1 MQHRML
7 VQACLTGIALMV
19 SGCASASGG
28 GGAESGSRS
37 ISLSPTKV
45 GNALVLSGEQI
56 WQRSSDLLSLLA
68 NRVSAMQVRRYGHC
82 PTITMRGIKT
92 YVGSPDPFIY
102 VNGAQA
108 GNTCILEMMR
118 SEDVERIEVYP
129 MGVTHRPG
137 YAPSPNG
144 LILIFLRDAH
154 SQLADG
160 DGEVEL

>member
-7 VQACLTGIALMV
+7 LQACLTGMALFV
-19 SGCASASGG
+19 AGCASAPAAGEGSGN
-28 GGAESGSRS
+28 RS

-45 GNALVLSGEQI
+45 GNALVLSGEQL

-68 NRVSAMQVRRYGHC
+68 NRVSAMQVRRYGNC
-82 PTITMRGIKT
+82 PSITMRGIKT
-92 YVGSPDPFIY
+92 YVGSPEPFVYI
-102 VNGAQA
+102 NGTQA

-118 SEDVERIEVYP
+118 SEDVERVEIYP
-129 MGVTHRPG
+129 MGVTPRPG

-154 SQLADG
+154 SQLAGSDS
-160 DGEVEL
+160 ER